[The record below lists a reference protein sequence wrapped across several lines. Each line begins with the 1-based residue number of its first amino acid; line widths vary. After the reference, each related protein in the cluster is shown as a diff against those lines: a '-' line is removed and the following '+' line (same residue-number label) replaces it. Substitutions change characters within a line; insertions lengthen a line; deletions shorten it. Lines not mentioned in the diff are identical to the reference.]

1 MFDVVI
7 SKIVIKRK
15 SKFLM
20 SYSVT
25 DNALCSLFSANAVH
39 ELAVLK
45 Y

>member
-1 MFDVVI
+1 MERA
-7 SKIVIKRK
+7 SKRK

-20 SYSVT
+20 SCSVT

-45 Y
+45 SQSGCLH